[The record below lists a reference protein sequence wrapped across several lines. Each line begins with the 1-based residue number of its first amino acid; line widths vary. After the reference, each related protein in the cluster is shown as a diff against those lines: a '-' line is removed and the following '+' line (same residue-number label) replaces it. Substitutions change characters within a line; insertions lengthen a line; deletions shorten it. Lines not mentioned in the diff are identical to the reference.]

1 MFDLPTI
8 PAGRVA
14 IAIYHTQGTT
24 LKQQKKKIGVK
35 TTQTKIIEVQK
46 TNGVHACLQYLIQCM
61 DHSLLIIY
69 VGSEGIERFSE
80 KEVPDRECHAVD
92 GRPEGSQGHE
102 EPIHIIG
109 VAKQPEE

>member
-1 MFDLPTI
+1 
-8 PAGRVA
+8 
-14 IAIYHTQGTT
+14 
-24 LKQQKKKIGVK
+24 
-35 TTQTKIIEVQK
+35 
-46 TNGVHACLQYLIQCM
+46 M

-109 VAKQPEE
+109 VAKQPEEWEWLLVNFSFWRRWACASSFVRIIMLR

>member
-1 MFDLPTI
+1 
-8 PAGRVA
+8 
-14 IAIYHTQGTT
+14 
-24 LKQQKKKIGVK
+24 
-35 TTQTKIIEVQK
+35 
-46 TNGVHACLQYLIQCM
+46 M